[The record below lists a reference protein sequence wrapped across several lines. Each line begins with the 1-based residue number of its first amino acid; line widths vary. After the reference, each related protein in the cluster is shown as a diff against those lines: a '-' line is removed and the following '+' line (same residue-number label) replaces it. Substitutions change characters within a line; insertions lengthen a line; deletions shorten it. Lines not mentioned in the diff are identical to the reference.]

1 MVEPGRQWVNGKLI
15 RKPIYKKAKPVT
27 ENRDQVDEIMGNM
40 SAAADNEA
48 KASRPT
54 KFPKNSPYYEA

>member
-1 MVEPGRQWVNGKLI
+1 MVDPGRQFPKTPQN
-15 RKPIYKKAKPVT
+15 RKAKRVT
-27 ENRDQVDEIMGNM
+27 KNRDEVDEIMGDM

-54 KFPKNSPYYEA
+54 KFPKNSPYYED